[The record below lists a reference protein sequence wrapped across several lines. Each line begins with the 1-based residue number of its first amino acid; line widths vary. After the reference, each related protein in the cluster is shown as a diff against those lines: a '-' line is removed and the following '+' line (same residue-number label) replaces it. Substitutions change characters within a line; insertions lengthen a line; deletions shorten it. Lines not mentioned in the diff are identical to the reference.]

1 MHVFK
6 IAYEGDFR
14 YFCTVTFWQKVEF
27 LIFLTFM
34 ITNCLVQ
41 ILLRISICFFH
52 ENMKALHTIKSSK
65 IQENDSLLPKIP
77 KRPKPAN
84 PFWKFNYLSSFSISD
99 YISADRVCS
108 KRNNIK
114 QLAYSLHKST
124 SFCSHCSG

>member
-1 MHVFK
+1 
-6 IAYEGDFR
+6 
-14 YFCTVTFWQKVEF
+14 
-27 LIFLTFM
+27 M

-84 PFWKFNYLSSFSISD
+84 PFWKFDHSTISLLFQSPITFQQTE
-99 YISADRVCS
+99 YAVRAI
-108 KRNNIK
+108 
-114 QLAYSLHKST
+114 T
-124 SFCSHCSG
+124 